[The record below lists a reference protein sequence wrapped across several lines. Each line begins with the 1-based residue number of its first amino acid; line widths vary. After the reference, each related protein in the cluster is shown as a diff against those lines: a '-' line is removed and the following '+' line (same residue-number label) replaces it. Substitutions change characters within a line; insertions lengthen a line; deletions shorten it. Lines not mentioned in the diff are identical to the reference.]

1 MKEPLSGVKLVIK
14 VFFLFF
20 LHIIYIY
27 IIFSKIS
34 RNKNKNNQLYNKL
47 LKLKCKESFY
57 LIKMKKS

>member
-14 VFFLFF
+14 VSFFYILF
-20 LHIIYIY
+20 IY

-34 RNKNKNNQLYNKL
+34 RNKDKNNQLYNKL

>member
-14 VFFLFF
+14 VFFFYIL
-20 LHIIYIY
+20 YIY